1 MSKVAGIIP
10 ARWGSTRFPGKALH
24 PIAGKPLLRH
34 VWERCRRAKKL
45 DRLII
50 ATDDFR
56 IAEAAFD
63 WGAEVAMTS
72 ANHASG
78 TDRIAEVAAKMKQFA
93 HIINIQGDEPLIDP
107 KLIDRLVRELQRDR
121 KLEMITAAHPFA
133 DPREAASPHQVKIVL
148 NQKGEALYFSRAL
161 IPSSKSGGLQRG
173 IGILPMGH
181 RLEADATFENRPS
194 LYFRHQGIY
203 GYTRK
208 LLLRFVRW
216 KTSPLER
223 TESLEQLRALENG
236 VRIQVVMTG
245 SGSPGVDTPEDARMM
260 ERLMMSAG
268 QRVRGRKRL
277 GER

>member
-1 MSKVAGIIP
+1 MSKAVGIIP

-24 PIAGKPLLRH
+24 EIAGKPLLRR
-34 VWERCRRAKKL
+34 VWEQCRQARKL

-78 TDRIAEVAAKMKQFA
+78 TDRIAEVAAKLKGFS

-107 KLIDRLVRELQRDR
+107 RLIDRLVRELQRDR
-121 KLEMITAAHPFA
+121 KLEMITAAHPFE
-133 DPREAASPHQVKIVL
+133 DPRDADSPHQVKVVL
-148 NQKGEALYFSRAL
+148 NFCGEALYFSRTL
-161 IPSSKSGGLQRG
+161 IPASAPGSGGLSRG
-173 IGILPMGH
+173 RGTERKTEKTL
-181 RLEADATFENRPS
+181 L
-194 LYFRHQGIY
+194 RHQGIY
-203 GYTRK
+203 GYKRD

-223 TESLEQLRALENG
+223 AEALEQLRALENG
-236 VRIQVVMTG
+236 VRIRVVMTG
-245 SGSPGVDTPEDARMM
+245 SGSPGVDTPEDARLI
-260 ERLMMSAG
+260 ERVIAACG
-268 QRVRGRKRL
+268 QEVRGRKRSSA
-277 GER
+277 

>member
-1 MSKVAGIIP
+1 MSKAVGIIP
-10 ARWGSTRFPGKALH
+10 ARWDSTRFPGKMLH

-34 VWERCRRAKKL
+34 VWERCRRARSL
-45 DRLII
+45 DRVII

-78 TDRIAEVAAKMKQFA
+78 TDRIAEIASKMKEFA

-107 KLIDRLVRELQRDR
+107 RLIDRLVRALQRDR

-133 DPREAASPHQVKIVL
+133 DPAEAASPHQVKVVL
-148 NQKGEALYFSRAL
+148 NRKGEALYFSRAL
-161 IPSSKSGGLQRG
+161 IPLKKNGGL
-173 IGILPMGH
+173 H
-181 RLEADATFENRPS
+181 
-194 LYFRHQGIY
+194 FRHQGVY
-203 GYTRK
+203 GYTRD

-223 TESLEQLRALENG
+223 AESLEQLRALENS
-236 VRIQVVMTG
+236 VRIHVLITKT
-245 SGSPGVDTPEDARMM
+245 GSPGVDTPEDAVAI
-260 ERLMMSAG
+260 EKAIASSI
-268 QRVRGRKRL
+268 RKRN
-277 GER
+277 RK